1 MTATY
6 TNGVI
11 SITKNLIFGWSILTV
26 ADDNVEGWVPLD
38 NLDKPALQ
46 FIIENLSNP
55 VFSAEALQSAQSAMD
70 KFKPDVE
77 LIKEYKITVINSDE
91 NWDLINSAE
100 VSWGVEA
107 ENSDTMIAMFFS
119 EEDYNKAKEVLKR
132 SSKAYPY

>member
-55 VFSAEALQSAQSAMD
+55 VFPAEALQSAQSAMD

-91 NWDLINSAE
+91 NWDLISAVG
-100 VSWGVEA
+100 VSWGVEKHNA
-107 ENSDTMIAMFFS
+107 DTMVAMFFN
-119 EEDYNKAKEVLKR
+119 EEDYNKAREALKQ
-132 SSKAYPY
+132 SSKAYPD

>member
-55 VFSAEALQSAQSAMD
+55 VFPAEALQSAQSAMD